1 MFTTQALPVSI
12 NAFTSDHWMW
22 GAQICRIYAC
32 VGAIFGKSN
41 LRNEN
46 FIELLMLTKFFS
58 GTESLLTLVVIGYD
72 RYNVIVKGMTGFKMT
87 YGVALLVLLSTWVWV
102 VLVSV
107 PPFFGWGGY
116 SLGEN
121 DISLVFWYEL

>member
-1 MFTTQALPVSI
+1 M
-12 NAFTSDHWMW
+12 
-22 GAQICRIYAC
+22 
-32 VGAIFGKSN
+32 
-41 LRNEN
+41 
-46 FIELLMLTKFFS
+46 TKFFL

-87 YGVALLVLLSTWVWV
+87 YGVALLVLLSTWIWV

-116 SLGEN
+116 SLGKKIN
-121 DISLVFWYEL
+121 SYQLSQRVYSPAQYLQVL